1 MALQPPAPVQG
12 RSGALLY
19 VVSSVTVVNLSLALQ
34 YQGRKNTRVATEAG
48 PLPHRN
54 KSYSPILSA
63 LTVGTDCGC
72 CDAQCCGYN
81 GYCNAAAGSE
91 DFTQK
96 FTATL
101 SLALSGC
108 ACHINIEDLGQNA
121 NFYMAFTA

>member
-34 YQGRKNTRVATEAG
+34 YQGRRNTRVATG
-48 PLPHRN
+48 PLPDRK
-54 KSYSPILSA
+54 KSYAPILSA
-63 LTVGTDCGC
+63 LTVGTDCGGC
-72 CDAQCCGYN
+72 EAQCCGYN

-91 DFTQK
+91 DFTQN

-101 SLALSGC
+101 LGC
-108 ACHINIEDLGQNA
+108 ECHINIEDLGQNA
-121 NFYMAFTA
+121 NFYMAFTV